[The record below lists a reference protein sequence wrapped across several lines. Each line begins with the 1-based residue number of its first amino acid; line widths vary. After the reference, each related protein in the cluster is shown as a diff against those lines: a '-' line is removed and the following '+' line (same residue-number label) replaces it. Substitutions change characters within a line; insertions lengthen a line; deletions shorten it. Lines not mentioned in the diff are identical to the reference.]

1 MNTQFRQEATNKFE
15 VNLYKLMN
23 NSFFGKTCED
33 VRKYTDVKIVN
44 QEKDID
50 KLSVKE
56 EFKSWYIY
64 NENLAAVVM
73 EKKKVTLNKPRF
85 IGSTILALS
94 KTLMYDFHY
103 NYMMKNFEG
112 YNVLFTD
119 IDSLCYSTPGEEDVY
134 AKMNGLNSQT
144 SQKTTLTMT

>member
-1 MNTQFRQEATNKFE
+1 
-15 VNLYKLMN
+15 MN

-33 VRKYTDVKIVN
+33 VRMYTNVKIAN

-73 EKKKVTLNKPRF
+73 ESKNVTLKSQ
-85 IGSTILALS
+85 GL
-94 KTLMYDFHY
+94 YDQH
-103 NYMMKNFEG
+103 
-112 YNVLFTD
+112 
-119 IDSLCYSTPGEEDVY
+119 
-134 AKMNGLNSQT
+134 
-144 SQKTTLTMT
+144 